1 MKLAHVRISSRRTP
15 AKVESNLNGD
25 TFWQPNRTFS
35 AQKNGQGELTRRQ
48 GRLFLILKTGINQKM
63 QKKFRVRGTLNRR
76 RTTITIQYN
85 LTQETK
91 EAHNVS
97 LIDKNSLHEKKE
109 TYQEVKNTG
118 KDGSELDP
126 SADST
131 RDNVLLMTD

>member
-1 MKLAHVRISSRRTP
+1 MSTSQAREI
-15 AKVESNLNGD
+15 NNNNGD

-97 LIDKNSLHEKKE
+97 LIDKNSLNEKK
-109 TYQEVKNTG
+109 
-118 KDGSELDP
+118 
-126 SADST
+126 
-131 RDNVLLMTD
+131 

>member
-1 MKLAHVRISSRRTP
+1 
-15 AKVESNLNGD
+15 
-25 TFWQPNRTFS
+25 
-35 AQKNGQGELTRRQ
+35 
-48 GRLFLILKTGINQKM
+48 M

-131 RDNVLLMTD
+131 RDNVLLMLKVSVIQSEFPQLPQRRQRKDKEKWPLREVWV